1 MTAEIYVETK
11 KRVQFVD
18 ITAQIRRHV
27 QESGCGE
34 GLCHVYVP
42 HTTAG
47 LTVNE
52 GADPDVVRDILDQLE
67 KVVPEGGRYR
77 HAEGNADAHIRSS
90 LLGVSQFI
98 PVRGGDLSLG
108 TWQSV
113 FFCEFDGPRRR
124 KALVT
129 LVAAVQG

>member
-1 MTAEIYVETK
+1 MPTTIEVETSS
-11 KRVQFVD
+11 RVQFVD
-18 ITAQIRRHV
+18 ITADVRRVVAGAGIR
-27 QESGCGE
+27 E

-52 GADPDVVRDILDQLE
+52 GADPDVVRDILDQME
-67 KVVPEGGRYR
+67 KIAPQGGRYR
-77 HAEGNADAHIRSS
+77 HAEGNADAHIRSA
-90 LLGVSQFI
+90 LVGISQQL
-98 PVRGGDLSLG
+98 PVIGGNLALG

-124 KALVT
+124 RVVVT
-129 LVAAVQG
+129 VTQAD